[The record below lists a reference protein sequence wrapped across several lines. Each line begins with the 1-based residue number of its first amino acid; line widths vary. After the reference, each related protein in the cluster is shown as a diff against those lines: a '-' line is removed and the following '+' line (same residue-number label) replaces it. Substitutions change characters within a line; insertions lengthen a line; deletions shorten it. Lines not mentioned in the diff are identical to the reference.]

1 MIKCPVCGR
10 ESPEGSKFC
19 NICGQSL
26 AGLQPSE
33 PAPEESRAE
42 VPEEQDGTEE
52 VAAAPAKASSA
63 IPALLGFGLIAL
75 VAIGVVVYSQ
85 LQPTTCADQFESD
98 RFGYCVTVPQGWDAG
113 EASVGQTPVDS
124 FAVKEGAATVVVI
137 AIDLAEQ
144 TSLTQ
149 FAEDARQN
157 DEAQGLQ
164 PSGMKPL
171 QLDGEPAQA
180 WGITTTSP
188 NGQEYK
194 LVQVVTVRND
204 VGWTISL
211 SDSAEAFDSHERSF
225 REMLA
230 SWQFQ

>member
-33 PAPEESRAE
+33 PAQVATDEAVS
-42 VPEEQDGTEE
+42 EEQEDVE
-52 VAAAPAKASSA
+52 AAAATPAKMSSA
-63 IPALLGFGLIAL
+63 IPALLTLGLIAL
-75 VAIGVVVYSQ
+75 VTTGVVVYAQ

-98 RFGYCVTVPQGWDAG
+98 RFGYCVTVPEGWDAG

-137 AIDLAEQ
+137 AIDLAER

-149 FAEDARQN
+149 FADDARQN

-211 SDSAEAFDSHERSF
+211 SDSAEGFDSHERSF